1 MDSPHFLR
9 KHYRGSTRLSNAA
22 LEPTRVSGF
31 LIPFS
36 AAKKSGKIVRLMR
49 FGGLTTLF
57 RLGPRRL
64 WQLFYHL
71 PSFLKLFWRLLKD
84 RRVPIRPKLL
94 LVLLLAYIVAP
105 VDLLPDIF
113 LGLGQADDLLVLFL
127 GLQAFVRLCPK
138 EIVRE
143 HVQAIAAGG

>member
-9 KHYRGSTRLSNAA
+9 KHYRGPTRLANAA

-31 LIPFS
+31 LNPFS
-36 AAKKSGKIVRLMR
+36 AVKISGKIVRLMR

-84 RRVPIRPKLL
+84 RQVPIRPKLL

-105 VDLLPDIF
+105 VDLLPDI
-113 LGLGQADDLLVLFL
+113 LIGLGQVDDLLVLFF
-127 GLQAFVRLCPK
+127 GLRAFVRLCPK

-143 HVQAIAAGG
+143 HVQAIAAGK